1 MDCTV
6 TYLPI
11 GHMIGS
17 VHVIPKWEILMVYI
31 SRSCDWLVIY
41 VIKLCNQITKKGN
54 IDSLHKG
61 SLSRLSFSI
70 T

>member
-1 MDCTV
+1 MDRTV
-6 TYLPI
+6 IYLPV

-17 VHVIPKWEILMVYI
+17 VGVSPKWEILMVYI
-31 SRSCDWLVIY
+31 SRSCDWLVTY
-41 VIKLCNQITKKGN
+41 VIKSCNQITKKGN

-61 SLSRLSFSI
+61 CFSRSSLSV